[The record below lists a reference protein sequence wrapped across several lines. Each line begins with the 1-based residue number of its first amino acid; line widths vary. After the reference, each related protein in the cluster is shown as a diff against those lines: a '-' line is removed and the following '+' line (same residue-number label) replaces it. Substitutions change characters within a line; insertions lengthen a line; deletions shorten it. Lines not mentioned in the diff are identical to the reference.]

1 MHSTHC
7 FIQSHQKLA
16 WLVTSCP
23 LTDSSSTEFSTIYT
37 VLKDAQATSNTM
49 GQEDTLSNS
58 IWSCYMCE
66 GQANTVQACKQVFRC
81 CVSNG
86 YVSYR
91 IDLLGGYW
99 QKVPKLGLEDL
110 LIENRTH
117 SPLPACINLEWRHP
131 PTHQVTGVVCQT
143 RSLYYQ
149 IAANI
154 EITIES
160 RANFFICSFFFV
172 DSEWLECHT
181 VVLAGSGSWLGYC
194 GLISFSCASEGNPE
208 VFLCVILL
216 QCRAF

>member
-1 MHSTHC
+1 
-7 FIQSHQKLA
+7 
-16 WLVTSCP
+16 
-23 LTDSSSTEFSTIYT
+23 
-37 VLKDAQATSNTM
+37 M
-49 GQEDTLSNS
+49 GQEDRLSNS
-58 IWSCYMCE
+58 IWSCYVCE
-66 GQANTVQACKQVFRC
+66 GQANTVEACKQVFRC
-81 CVSNG
+81 CDSNG

-91 IDLLGGYW
+91 IELLGDYW
-99 QKVPKLGLEDL
+99 QKVPKLGPWRSADREPYSQSSASLYKSWMKASINSPSNWCRL
-110 LIENRTH
+110 L
-117 SPLPACINLEWRHP
+117 
-131 PTHQVTGVVCQT
+131 T

-160 RANFFICSFFFV
+160 SANFFICSFFFV

-181 VVLAGSGSWLGYC
+181 VVLAGSGSWLGCC